1 MEQTQGLLM
10 KECKHRWE
18 VSNFGIKHRT
28 PDHVM
33 YECQRC
39 HKLISTLKPEQE
51 KQDDTRL
58 PTP

>member
-1 MEQTQGLLM
+1 M